1 MPNLEARMS
10 VSYLNSFCRRF
21 DLIFVEMGCC
31 TGQEVYWFI
40 DFKNSRRFYTKEEIT
55 GKMGP

>member
-1 MPNLEARMS
+1 MS

-40 DFKNSRRFYTKEEIT
+40 DFNNSRRFYTKEEIT
-55 GKMGP
+55 GKMGL